1 MVLQEET
8 MLHILEHTLLHTIE
22 DSVKLLPFLFIT
34 YFLMEELEHHTG
46 SKTQS
51 RIRNAGKFGPLWG
64 GLLGMM
70 PQCGFSA
77 AASSLYAGRVITV
90 GTLLAVFLSTSDEML
105 PIFISA
111 AVPAVTIAKILAA
124 KVVIAVASGFVVE
137 AVYVNL
143 LKKKEKDMDIHIVC
157 EEEHCKCE
165 DGALKSACKHTVK
178 IFVYILLITFVLT
191 LGIEIIGEENLAVV
205 FQNMPVVGELIA
217 ALVGL
222 IPNCAS
228 SVVITELYL
237 SGIIGAGAMMSGLLV
252 NAGVGLLILFRLN
265 RDWKQ
270 NAGIVAAL
278 YALGVFWGVL
288 IEFAGIIF

>member
-111 AVPAVTIAKILAA
+111 AVPAVTIAKILVA
-124 KVVIAVASGFVVE
+124 KVAIAVVSGFVVE